1 MDVSADTGVLDL
13 NEYENDTTVI
23 DLNDGTR
30 RVNAYG
36 KPNSRLGE
44 SYDLIPELDASIND
58 YGEMDVPV
66 DTGVLDLNEYE
77 NDTTVIDLNDG
88 TRRVNAYG
96 KPNSRLGER
105 YDLIPELDASI
116 NDHGLIRLAL
126 PCIRYI
132 VNVKMYTVNGKQ
144 EVRIL
149 NIHDMD
155 SCCTRTLNFKMSVKW
170 ADLTDGDRGT
180 NRYAYHNIHRIPFN
194 TSDGFQPADV
204 LRVLRT
210 DLSDCD
216 RDGGRIA
223 CFKGGDYVRSVVIEL
238 DLFRLDLNC
247 LKCSKWMDFEVTTVW
262 IRGEFNK

>member
-1 MDVSADTGVLDL
+1 MDVSA
-13 NEYENDTTVI
+13 
-23 DLNDGTR
+23 
-30 RVNAYG
+30 
-36 KPNSRLGE
+36 
-44 SYDLIPELDASIND
+44 
-58 YGEMDVPV
+58 

-116 NDHGLIRLAL
+116 NDYGLIRLAL

-132 VNVKMYTVNGKQ
+132 VNVKTYTVNGKQ

-155 SCCTRTLNFKMSVKW
+155 SCCTCTFNFKMSVKW

-194 TSDGFQPADV
+194 TSDGLQQADV

-210 DLSDCD
+210 HLSDCD

-223 CFKGGDYVRSVVIEL
+223 CYKGGDYVRSVLIEL

-247 LKCSKWMDFEVTTVW
+247 LKCPKWMDFEVTTVW

>member
-23 DLNDGTR
+23 DLNDGT
-30 RVNAYG
+30 
-36 KPNSRLGE
+36 S
-44 SYDLIPELDASIND
+44 
-58 YGEMDVPV
+58 
-66 DTGVLDLNEYE
+66 
-77 NDTTVIDLNDG
+77 
-88 TRRVNAYG
+88 RVNAYG

-116 NDHGLIRLAL
+116 NDYGLIRLAL
-126 PCIRYI
+126 PCM
-132 VNVKMYTVNGKQ
+132 KTYTVNGKQ

-155 SCCTRTLNFKMSVKW
+155 SCCTRTFNFKMSVKW

-180 NRYAYHNIHRIPFN
+180 NRYAYN
-194 TSDGFQPADV
+194 TSDGLQQADV

-210 DLSDCD
+210 HLSDCD

-223 CFKGGDYVRSVVIEL
+223 CYKGGDYIRSVLIEL

-247 LKCSKWMDFEVTTVW
+247 LKCPKWMDFEVTTVW